1 MTAVL
6 DLPRIVHVG
15 EEWDALADEL
25 LPLMSPNAV
34 AKVLGTKT
42 GTLGCQRSLGTGP
55 WFVKVGKSIFYPKEC
70 VLEWHYRQ
78 SGSRQHAD
86 PVFTALKAA
95 LKLGTGPWF
104 VKVGKSI
111 FYPKECVLEWHY
123 RQSGSRQHADPV
135 FTALKAALKPRNRP
149 RELKVLCGIS
159 ADVLATW
166 RKDPDHPLHPIK
178 DANHWEYSKERVLE
192 FFAANLH
199 RSTGEYANAAQEGE
213 G

>member
-78 SGSRQHAD
+78 SGSRQH
-86 PVFTALKAA
+86 V
-95 LKLGTGPWF
+95 
-104 VKVGKSI
+104 
-111 FYPKECVLEWHY
+111 
-123 RQSGSRQHADPV
+123 DPV

-199 RSTGEYANAAQEGE
+199 RSTGEYATTAQEGE